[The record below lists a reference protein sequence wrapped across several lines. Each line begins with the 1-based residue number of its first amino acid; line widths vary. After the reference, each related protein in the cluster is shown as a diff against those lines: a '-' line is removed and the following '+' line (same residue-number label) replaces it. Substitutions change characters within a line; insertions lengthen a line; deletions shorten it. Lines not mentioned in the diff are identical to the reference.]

1 MSGIKEIKDIGYAYV
16 NEIKVDSE
24 NEIVIS
30 ILLIRSGKKMNAT
43 NTERGQDKAIFE
55 ELVNTILEE
64 LEKDEVELKELD
76 FNHTFTGKNKLEVN
90 VRLVLE
96 D

>member
-1 MSGIKEIKDIGYAYV
+1 MMVQIPKEVK
-16 NEIKVDSE
+16 N
-24 NEIVIS
+24 
-30 ILLIRSGKKMNAT
+30 
-43 NTERGQDKAIFE
+43 KAIFE

-76 FNHTFTGKNKLEVN
+76 FNHTFTGKNKLEINGKNKLEIN

-96 D
+96 DR